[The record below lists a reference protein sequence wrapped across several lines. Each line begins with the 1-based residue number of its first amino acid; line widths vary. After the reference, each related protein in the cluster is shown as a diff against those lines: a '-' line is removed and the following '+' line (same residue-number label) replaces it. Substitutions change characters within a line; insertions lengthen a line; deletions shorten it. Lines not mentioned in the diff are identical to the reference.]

1 MFEKFHK
8 SRSTSLIKGSG
19 NLPKIAVSG
28 PHGSGKSTAAHKVA
42 KVLGYEYISAGKLFR
57 EMASKEG
64 LNLEEYSKKA
74 EEKEEIDRYIDDR
87 TLEIAKNSDNIVID
101 AQLGGWILKDIAD
114 LIVYVTAPFE
124 TRVERI
130 AKRDN
135 KSIEEIRVE
144 TITREESE
152 KKRYKALYNIDVSDL
167 SIYDIIINSLKF
179 NASDCVQIII
189 EAYNKYIKGDKK

>member
-1 MFEKFHK
+1 M
-8 SRSTSLIKGSG
+8 KGSG
-19 NLPKIAVSG
+19 NLPIIAVSG

-42 KVLGYEYISAGKLFR
+42 KVLGYEYVSAGKLFR

-74 EEKEEIDRYIDDR
+74 EEKEEIDRFIDDK
-87 TLEIAKNSDNIVID
+87 TLEIGKKSDNVVID

-135 KSIEEIRVE
+135 KSLEEIRVE

>member
-1 MFEKFHK
+1 MP
-8 SRSTSLIKGSG
+8 I
-19 NLPKIAVSG
+19 IAVSG

-42 KVLGYEYISAGKLFR
+42 EVLGYEYISAGKLFR

-74 EEKEEIDRYIDDR
+74 EEKEEIDRYIDDK
-87 TLEIAKNSDNIVID
+87 TLEIAKNSDNAVID

-114 LIVYVTAPFE
+114 LIIYVSAPFE

-135 KSIEEIRVE
+135 KTIEEVRVE

-152 KKRYKALYNIDVSDL
+152 KKRYKALYNIDISDL

>member
-1 MFEKFHK
+1 MFKKCHK
-8 SRSTSLIKGSG
+8 SRSTNIIKGSG
-19 NLPKIAVSG
+19 NLPIIAVSG

-42 KVLGYEYISAGKLFR
+42 ELLGYEYVSAGKLFR

-64 LNLEEYSKKA
+64 LNLEEFSKKA
-74 EEKEEIDRYIDDR
+74 EEKEEIDRYIDDK
-87 TLEIAKNSDNIVID
+87 TLEIAKKTDNVVID

-124 TRVERI
+124 TRIERI

-135 KSIEEIRVE
+135 KPIEEIRIE
-144 TITREESE
+144 TLTREESE
-152 KKRYKALYNIDVSDL
+152 KKRYKKLYNIDVSDL

-189 EAYNKYIKGDKK
+189 EAYNKYTKGDKK

>member
-1 MFEKFHK
+1 MFEKCHK
-8 SRSTSLIKGSG
+8 SRSTRAIKGSG
-19 NLPKIAVSG
+19 NLPIIAVSG

-42 KVLGYEYISAGKLFR
+42 EVLGYEYIAAGKLFR

-74 EEKEEIDRYIDDR
+74 EENEEIDRYIDDR
-87 TLEIAKNSDNIVID
+87 TLEIDKNSDNVVID

-114 LIVYVTAPFE
+114 LIIYVTAPFE

-135 KSIEEIRVE
+135 KTIEEVRVE

>member
-1 MFEKFHK
+1 MFKKCHK
-8 SRSTSLIKGSG
+8 SRSTRAIKGSG
-19 NLPKIAVSG
+19 NLPIIAVSG

-42 KVLGYEYISAGKLFR
+42 ELLGYEYVSAGKLFR

-64 LNLEEYSKKA
+64 LNLEEFSKKA
-74 EEKEEIDRYIDDR
+74 EEKEEIDRYIDDK
-87 TLEIAKNSDNIVID
+87 TLEIAKKTDNVVID

-124 TRVERI
+124 TRIERI

-135 KSIEEIRVE
+135 KPIEEIRIE
-144 TITREESE
+144 TLTREESE
-152 KKRYKALYNIDVSDL
+152 KKRYKKLYNIDVSDL